1 MHDIAQI
8 KSLLPDVIT
17 FAYISSDI
25 LRVHASSVPED
36 DPHAA
41 AREKKRLELDEAYRA
56 GALGEAAKATES
68 AAKEGDSSVL
78 LFSFNDGELRS
89 ENGVGKVMRKK
100 FQ

>member
-8 KSLLPDVIT
+8 KSLLPELIT
-17 FAYISSDI
+17 FAYISSDN
-25 LRVHASSVPED
+25 LRVHAAAGAEE

-41 AREKKRLELDEAYRA
+41 AREKKRRELDEAYRA
-56 GALGEAAKATES
+56 GSLGEAAKALDK
-68 AAKEGDSSVL
+68 AKNANPTVL

>member
-56 GALGEAAKATES
+56 GALGEAAER
-68 AAKEGDSSVL
+68 AAKEGESSVL